1 MLNLWIAGLCL
12 ASLVAVAAVG
22 LLWAV
27 ESSHRRRA
35 RQVRDL
41 FAALERRRNEAALK
55 KADPGV
61 RLLNGK
67 YRVIE
72 PESEGGEP

>member
-1 MLNLWIAGLCL
+1 MPVNLWIAGLCL

-35 RQVRDL
+35 RHRRSW
-41 FAALERRRNEAALK
+41 AEIEEENERRAEELRK
-55 KADPGV
+55 RRPGDTI
-61 RLLNGK
+61 NGH
-67 YRVIE
+67 YVITE
-72 PESEGGEP
+72 DEGSQP